1 MAFER
6 RTLMKEYHYQYEIAV
21 VGGGPAGLA
30 AAITAARAGKRVI
43 LLEKN
48 GFLGGNLTIGLPPLG
63 FLDEHG
69 NRCIAGFGEEL
80 ISRLRERQASYG
92 HRYCPKHNSVSN
104 IDAEAV
110 KILAF
115 EMCREAGVDVLLH
128 LELQEVQTED
138 NHITGIVLC
147 GKCNRVTVSADV
159 FIDCTGDGDLA
170 YLAGCSYELGRN
182 EDHEL
187 MPPTVMCTIE
197 GVDDRKLFDYVA
209 AHPEEMR
216 PMCATID
223 TKPGYDAEYFRADP
237 NYVFVGMTQ
246 LFDRLKKEG
255 KCPVE
260 RGNMIIINGLHP
272 GQMYVNTTRLLHVDA
287 TDILDL
293 TRAEIEGH
301 LQLRK
306 LIEVF
311 REYVPGFENCYIS
324 SIAPNL
330 GVRETRRFLGAKYVT
345 YQDALSA
352 SVPED
357 TICLSGYKIDIHHDG
372 ENATL
377 FQKVDRPFGIPYGA
391 LVSREMENLL
401 FAGRCISVDEYVI
414 GSVRVMPCCMAMGQA
429 AGLGAS
435 MALDCGCAVG
445 EIEIS
450 ALRAEL
456 LRQNAILAM
465 PN

>member
-1 MAFER
+1 MNR
-6 RTLMKEYHYQYEIAV
+6 YRYSYEIAV

-48 GFLGGNLTIGLPPLG
+48 GFLGGNLTIGIPPLG

-69 NRCIAGFGEEL
+69 NQCIAGFGEEL
-80 ISRLRERQASYG
+80 INRLKERGGSYG

-104 IDAEAV
+104 IDTEAV
-110 KILAF
+110 KILAV

-128 LELQEVQTED
+128 LETHSVEVTDGRIQS
-138 NHITGIVLC
+138 ITLY
-147 GKCNRVTVSADV
+147 GKCNEVTVTADV

-170 YLAGCSYELGRN
+170 YLAGCSYEKGR
-182 EDHEL
+182 DGSHEL

-197 GVDDRKLFDYVA
+197 GVDDRKLFAHVA
-209 AHPEEMR
+209 EHPEEMR
-216 PMCATID
+216 AMCATID
-223 TKPGYDAEYFRADP
+223 TKPGYDAAYFQADP

-246 LFDRLKKEG
+246 LFDRLKQEG

-260 RGNMIIINGLHP
+260 RGNMIVINGLHR

-293 TRAEIEGH
+293 TRAEMEGQ
-301 LQLRK
+301 LQLKK
-306 LIEVF
+306 LVEVF

-330 GVRETRRFLGAKYVT
+330 GVRETRRFAGIRSVT
-345 YQDALSA
+345 YEDAMAAL
-352 SVPED
+352 VPED

-377 FQKVDRPFGIPYGA
+377 FRKVDRPFGVPYGA
-391 LVSREMENLL
+391 LVSRDVSNLL
-401 FAGRCISVDEYVI
+401 FAGRCISVDAYVI
-414 GSVRVMPCCMAMGQA
+414 GSVRVMSCCMAMGQA

-435 MALDCGCAVG
+435 MALDGQKEPAAVDVA
-445 EIEIS
+445 

-456 LRQNAILAM
+456 QKQNAILSM
-465 PN
+465 E

>member
-1 MAFER
+1 MNR
-6 RTLMKEYHYQYEIAV
+6 YRYSYEIAV

-48 GFLGGNLTIGLPPLG
+48 GFLGGNLTIGIPPLG
-63 FLDEHG
+63 FLDENG
-69 NRCIAGFGEEL
+69 NQCIAGFGEEL
-80 ISRLRERQASYG
+80 INRLKERGGSYG

-104 IDAEAV
+104 IDTEAV
-110 KILAF
+110 KILAV

-128 LELQEVQTED
+128 LETHSVEVADGRIQS
-138 NHITGIVLC
+138 ITLY
-147 GKCNRVTVSADV
+147 GKCNEVTVAADV

-170 YLAGCSYELGRN
+170 YLAGCSYEKGRD
-182 EDHEL
+182 ESHEL

-197 GVDDRKLFDYVA
+197 GVDDQKLFAHVA
-209 AHPEEMR
+209 EHPEEMR

-223 TKPGYDAEYFRADP
+223 TKPGYDAAYFQADP

-246 LFDRLKKEG
+246 LFDRLKQEG

-260 RGNMIIINGLHP
+260 RGNMIVINGLHR

-293 TRAEIEGH
+293 SRAEMEGQ
-301 LQLRK
+301 LQLKK
-306 LIEVF
+306 LVEVF

-330 GVRETRRFLGAKYVT
+330 GVRETRRFAGIRTVT
-345 YQDALSA
+345 YEDAMAAL
-352 SVPED
+352 VPED

-377 FQKVDRPFGIPYGA
+377 FRKVDRPFGVPYGA
-391 LVSREMENLL
+391 LISRDVSNLL
-401 FAGRCISVDEYVI
+401 FAGRCISVDAYVI
-414 GSVRVMPCCMAMGQA
+414 GSVRVMSCCMAMGQA

-435 MALDCGCAVG
+435 MALDGHKTPAEVD
-445 EIEIS
+445 IV

-456 LRQNAILAM
+456 QKQNAILSM
-465 PN
+465 E

>member
-1 MAFER
+1 MNQYR
-6 RTLMKEYHYQYEIAV
+6 YSYEIAV

-48 GFLGGNLTIGLPPLG
+48 GFLGGNLTIGIPPLG
-63 FLDEHG
+63 FLDENG
-69 NRCIAGFGEEL
+69 NQCIAGFGEEL
-80 ISRLRERQASYG
+80 INRLKERGGSYG

-104 IDAEAV
+104 IDTEAV
-110 KILAF
+110 KILAV

-128 LELQEVQTED
+128 LETHSVEVADGRIQS
-138 NHITGIVLC
+138 ITLY
-147 GKCNRVTVSADV
+147 GKCNEVTVAADV

-170 YLAGCSYELGRN
+170 YLAGCSYEKGRD
-182 EDHEL
+182 ESHEL

-197 GVDDRKLFDYVA
+197 GVDDQKLFAHVA
-209 AHPEEMR
+209 EHPEEMR
-216 PMCATID
+216 AMCATID
-223 TKPGYDAEYFRADP
+223 TKPGYDAAYFQADP

-246 LFDRLKKEG
+246 LFDRLKQEG

-260 RGNMIIINGLHP
+260 RGNMIVINGLHR

-293 TRAEIEGH
+293 SRAEMEGQ
-301 LQLRK
+301 LQLKK
-306 LIEVF
+306 LVEVF

-330 GVRETRRFLGAKYVT
+330 GVRETRRFAGIRTVT
-345 YQDALSA
+345 YEDAMAAL
-352 SVPED
+352 VPED

-377 FQKVDRPFGIPYGA
+377 FRKVDRPFGVPYGA
-391 LVSREMENLL
+391 LVSRDVSNLL
-401 FAGRCISVDEYVI
+401 FAGRCISVDAYVI
-414 GSVRVMPCCMAMGQA
+414 GSVRVMSCCMAMGQA

-435 MALDCGCAVG
+435 MALDGHKTPAAVDVA
-445 EIEIS
+445 

-456 LRQNAILAM
+456 QKQNAILSM
-465 PN
+465 E